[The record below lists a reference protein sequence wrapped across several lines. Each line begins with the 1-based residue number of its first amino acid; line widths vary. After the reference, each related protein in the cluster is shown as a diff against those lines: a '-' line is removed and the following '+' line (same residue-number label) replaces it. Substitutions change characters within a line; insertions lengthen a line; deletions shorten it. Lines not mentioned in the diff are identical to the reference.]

1 MSQTRPAALEATRA
15 AAMGSRAAPVA
26 GAAGAVTLLLNLPRE
41 LLTRLVI
48 DNYVFRSP
56 ASLGLRG
63 LRLVCKDLREGTAEA
78 ISELAYWHEAITRL
92 LQTLDSGHSRR
103 RWTLGKLVGAA
114 HLPLGPVHQAGIT
127 DESYLAVG
135 QLVQWEGLPNLR
147 YLCVRGQLSDALHPT
162 IPRMMFSSMSRGTL
176 STLQHLA
183 LVNIPLGPE
192 QTSALRPVLSP
203 AVLPLLKFLTLNTN
217 PIGNEALLYLVPALL
232 KMRWLRELNYFNTG
246 TDSDVIVSSL
256 ATRKEIRVNPRPET

>member
-1 MSQTRPAALEATRA
+1 
-15 AAMGSRAAPVA
+15 MGSRAVRAAPVA
-26 GAAGAVTLLLNLPRE
+26 GAAGAAGTVLLLSLPRE

-92 LQTLDSGHSRR
+92 LQTLDNGRSRR
-103 RWTLGKLVGAA
+103 RWTLGKLVDAA
-114 HLPLGPVHQAGIT
+114 HLPLGPVHQARIT

-135 QLVQWEGLPNLR
+135 QLVHMEGLPNLR
-147 YLCVRGQLSDALHPT
+147 YLFVRGQLSDALHPT

-176 STLQHLA
+176 PTLQHLA
-183 LVNIPLGPE
+183 LVNIPLGPA
-192 QTSALRPVLSP
+192 QTRALRPVLSP
-203 AVLPLLKFLTLNTN
+203 AVLPKLKFLTLNTN

-246 TDSDVIVSSL
+246 TDMDVIVSSL
-256 ATRKEIRVNPRPET
+256 ATRKEIRVSPRPDNPDED